1 MKKLEWYE
9 GREVTEQERKA
20 VREALCDINYYDVAD
35 DAERVQ
41 EWIDDDT
48 ISIMLQ
54 NMQAMTVIYL
64 QWKKQRMPARNLLDI
79 RLK

>member
-35 DAERVQ
+35 DAERV
-41 EWIDDDT
+41 
-48 ISIMLQ
+48 
-54 NMQAMTVIYL
+54 
-64 QWKKQRMPARNLLDI
+64 
-79 RLK
+79 